1 MTISWTINYLPYV
14 ATQDSLSDVVQSI
27 FWTITNTETVD
38 GETYTVNE
46 IGSNFL
52 NDPDPSSFTA
62 YKSIEEEDAVS
73 WLKAMIGADDVSK
86 LEQIVTDKM
95 TNLKNGKPQP
105 LRFHNDFPQTGLF
118 KVSKNGGD
126 PQDLNMTKPF

>member
-27 FWTITNTETVD
+27 FWTITNTETVG
-38 GETYTVNE
+38 GETFTVNH
-46 IGSNFL
+46 IGANYL
-52 NDPDPSSFTA
+52 NDPDTSSFTA
-62 YKSIEEEDAVS
+62 YKSIKEEDAVS

-86 LEQIVTDKM
+86 LEQIVTNKM
-95 TNLKNGKPQP
+95 TDVKNGKSHP
-105 LRFHNDFPQTGLF
+105 LRFHTQYEKTGLF

>member
-1 MTISWTINYLPYV
+1 MTISYTINYLPYV

-38 GETYTVNE
+38 GETYTVNA
-46 IGSNFL
+46 IGSNYL
-52 NDPDPSSFTA
+52 SEPDSSSFTA
-62 YKSIEEEDAVS
+62 YKSITEDNAVT
-73 WLKAMIGADDVSK
+73 WLKAVMGADMVTQY
-86 LEQIVTDKM
+86 EQVVTNKM
-95 TNLKNGKPQP
+95 TNLKSGKPQP
-105 LRFHNDFPQTGLF
+105 LEFHNDFPQTGIF